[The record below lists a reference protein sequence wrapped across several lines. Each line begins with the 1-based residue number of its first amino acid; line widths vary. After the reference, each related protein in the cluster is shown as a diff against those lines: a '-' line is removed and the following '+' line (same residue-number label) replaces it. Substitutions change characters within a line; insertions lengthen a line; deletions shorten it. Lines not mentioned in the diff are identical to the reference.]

1 MVLAEVW
8 TQMSNSSSMAAPG
21 VPAEAGAPMSDRR
34 KFLLAATAAVGGAG
48 GLAVAFPFVASWMPS
63 ERAKAA
69 GAPVDVEIGAIEP
82 GMLVR
87 AEWRGQPVWIVRRTP
102 EMLATLDPLKGKLAD
117 PDSKSPQQPAYAQ
130 NATRSIKPELLVL
143 VGICTHLG
151 CSPTDRLQPADDW
164 VGGFYCPCHGSIFDL
179 AGRVFAGMPAPTNLI
194 VPPYQFLTDTRL
206 RIGEDAKGA

>member
-1 MVLAEVW
+1 
-8 TQMSNSSSMAAPG
+8 MAAPG
-21 VPAEAGAPMSDRR
+21 APAEAGAPMSDRR

-48 GLAVAFPFVASWMPS
+48 GLATAFPFVASWMPS

-69 GAPVDVEIGAIEP
+69 GAPVEVEIGAIEP

-87 AEWRGQPVWIVRRTP
+87 AEWRGQPVWIVKRTP
-102 EMLATLDPLKGKLAD
+102 EMLATLEPLKGKLAD

-164 VGGFYCPCHGSIFDL
+164 VGGFFCPCHGSIFDL

-206 RIGEDAKGA
+206 RIGDDTKGA